1 VNKSHLI
8 IKGARVNNLK
18 NISVKIPRDKIVVI
32 TGLSGSGKSS
42 LAFDTIFAEGH
53 RRYVEN
59 LSAYA
64 RQFLASVKKPEIE
77 KIENL
82 SPVIAI
88 DQHSVNRSPR
98 STVGTMT
105 ELYDWL
111 RILFARLG
119 KPHCPKCA
127 RELSQKTASE
137 IADEILEF
145 RKGPAFVPSD
155 AKALAGKKAMAGEA
169 KLQIAILAPS
179 LNKSKSSVEILSG
192 FEQMGYARVR
202 LNGKI
207 VAATQARFEIGKNSE
222 PDKIEA
228 VVDRITLDKNFS
240 DRERLIDSIETAMK
254 ASGGEVMISFP
265 GEVDE
270 KYNRYLICS
279 DCDVSISEITPRH
292 FSFNSPEGACSACA
306 GLGTKLEVDID
317 QVMPNKNLSIRE
329 GAIKPWNITSVRNGA
344 ASRLE
349 QMLKNLSESLG
360 FSLDA
365 PVKNLDK
372 KVLDIILHGGRDFEG
387 VVPTL
392 EKKYKEASSDFS
404 RGEAEKYMIVKTCP
418 ACKGRRL
425 KKESLAV
432 KISGS
437 SIADFCETSLD
448 RLKEKLGGI
457 EKINGIPDF
466 GKQMAREILAET
478 GKTIHNLC
486 EAGLGY
492 LTLSRNA
499 NSLSGGE
506 AQRVRLAVQIGS
518 GLTGILYILD
528 EPSIGLHERDTEKL
542 IGVFKKLQSEG
553 NSVIVVEHDAQI
565 MRCADWIIDMG
576 PGAGEAGGEIIFSG
590 SAKKMQTAETQTAKY
605 LNGKSKVFVK
615 KTFRKGNGKK
625 ITIVEASENNL
636 KDITVSIP
644 LGKLS
649 VITGVSGSGKSS
661 LVSDIVGK
669 ALRKHFFRAKDQ
681 PGAHKRIL
689 GLEHISKA
697 IEIDQSPIGRTPRSN
712 AATYTGVF
720 SHIRDIFASLP
731 EARRIGLNATHFSF
745 NMKGGRCEVCQGEG
759 QKKIEMHLLP
769 DIYVPCEACGG
780 TRFSQKVLAV
790 EYQGAN
796 IAEVLDM
803 SVDYAWRFFQNH
815 PLVAEKLETL
825 NRVGLGYLKLGQSA
839 MYLSGG
845 EAQRIKLATELAR
858 RTNGKALYILDE
870 PTIGLHFGDV
880 AKLLKI
886 LDELVEKGNTVLIV
900 EHNLDVIRAADWV
913 IELGPE
919 GGEAGGKIVFEGT
932 PVGLQKAKTWTAKYM
947 KR

>member
-1 VNKSHLI
+1 MKKSHLI

-18 NISVKIPRDKIVVI
+18 NVDVKIPRDKIVVV

-88 DQHSVNRSPR
+88 DQTNVNRSPR

-119 KPHCPKCA
+119 KPHCPKCG
-127 RELSQKTASE
+127 RELTQRTASE
-137 IADEILEF
+137 IADEILAE
-145 RKGPAFVPSD
+145 KEEIKS
-155 AKALAGKKAMAGEA
+155 
-169 KLQIAILAPS
+169 QIAILAGAKD
-179 LNKSKSSVEILSG
+179 KSKPLKEKLSS

-202 LNGKI
+202 LGEKTI
-207 VAATQARFEIGKNSE
+207 PVSQARFEIGKMPENSQ
-222 PDKIEA
+222 IEA
-228 VVDRITLDKNFS
+228 VIDRVMIDGKFH
-240 DRERLIDSIETAMK
+240 DRERLVDSIETAMK
-254 ASGGEVMISFP
+254 ASGGEVAIAIP
-265 GEVDE
+265 GKEDR

-279 DCDVSISEITPRH
+279 DCGISISEITPRN
-292 FSFNSPEGACSACA
+292 FSFNNPEGACLACA
-306 GLGTKLEVDID
+306 GLGTKLEVDVS
-317 QVMPNKNLSIRE
+317 QVIPNRNLSVRE
-329 GAIKPWNITSVRNGA
+329 GAIKPWNLASARNGNA
-344 ASRLE
+344 TKIE
-349 QMLKNLSESLG
+349 QMLEKISKESG
-360 FSLDA
+360 FSLDV
-365 PVKNLDK
+365 PVKKLDPEF
-372 KVLDIILHGGRDFEG
+372 LDMLIYGTRDFEG
-387 VVPTL
+387 AVTML
-392 EKKYKEASSDFS
+392 ERKYKEANSDFS
-404 RGEAEKYMIVKTCP
+404 RGEAEKYMIMKTCP
-418 ACKGRRL
+418 ICKGRRL

-432 KISGS
+432 KIAGS
-437 SIADFCETSLD
+437 SIADFSETPLD
-448 RLKEKLGGI
+448 MLKEKMSAI
-457 EKINGIPDF
+457 RGIPQLPAF
-466 GKQMAREILAET
+466 GKKLLAEILGEVE
-478 GKTIHNLC
+478 KTIGNLC

-492 LTLSRNA
+492 LTLSRSA

-506 AQRVRLAVQIGS
+506 SQRVRLAVQIGS
-518 GLTGILYILD
+518 GLTGILYVLD

-542 IGVFKKLQSEG
+542 VGVFEKLRDEG
-553 NSVIVVEHDAQI
+553 NSVVVVEHDAQI
-565 MRCADWIIDMG
+565 MKKADWIIDMG
-576 PGAGEAGGEIIFSG
+576 PGAGENGGEIIFSG
-590 SAKKMQTAETQTAKY
+590 TPQKMRAAKTETAQF
-605 LNGKSKVFVK
+605 LGGKK
-615 KTFRKGNGKK
+615 KIFEKKKPARNASRSDAGGYRKGNGRK
-625 ITIVEASENNL
+625 ITVVGAGEHNL
-636 KDITVSIP
+636 KNIDVDFP
-644 LGKLS
+644 LGKMIVL
-649 VITGVSGSGKSS
+649 TGVSGSGKSS
-661 LVSDIVGK
+661 LVSDILGK
-669 ALRKHFFRAKDQ
+669 ALSRHFYKAKD
-681 PGAHKRIL
+681 PAGKHKAVKGL
-689 GLEHISKA
+689 GNISKV

-731 EARRIGLNATHFSF
+731 EAKKLHLNATHFSF

-780 TRFSQKVLAV
+780 TRFSQKVLSV

-796 IAEVLDM
+796 VADVLDM
-803 SVDYAWRFFQNH
+803 SADYAWRFFQNH

-839 MYLSGG
+839 MHLSGG
-845 EAQRIKLATELAR
+845 EAQRIKLATELSR
-858 RTNGKALYILDE
+858 RTNGKAFYILDE

-880 AKLLKI
+880 ARLLKI

-900 EHNLDVIRAADWV
+900 EHNLDVIRSADWV

-919 GGEAGGKIVFEGT
+919 GGAYGGEIVFEGT
-932 PVGLQKAKTWTAKYM
+932 PKEMVKAKTWTAKYL
-947 KR
+947 KNKN

>member
-1 VNKSHLI
+1 MKKSHLI

-18 NISVKIPRDKIVVI
+18 NVDVEIPREKIVVV

-88 DQHSVNRSPR
+88 DQTSVNRSPR

-119 KPHCPKCA
+119 KPHCPKCG

-137 IADEILEF
+137 IADEILVN
-145 RKGPAFVPSD
+145 KGD
-155 AKALAGKKAMAGEA
+155 EA
-169 KLQIAILAPS
+169 IQIAILAPPKDK
-179 LNKSKSSVEILSG
+179 NKSPKEILSS

-207 VAATQARFEIGKNSE
+207 IPASQARFDVGKLPSGTE
-222 PDKIEA
+222 ME
-228 VVDRITLDKNFS
+228 VVIDRISLDKKFS

-254 ASGGEVMISFP
+254 ASGGEVFVAWP
-265 GEVDE
+265 EEDK
-270 KYNRYLICS
+270 KYNRFLICS
-279 DCDVSISEITPRH
+279 DCNISITEITPRH
-292 FSFNSPEGACSACA
+292 FSFNNPEGACPACA

-317 QVMPNKNLSIRE
+317 QVIPNKNLSIRE
-329 GAIKPWNITSVRNGA
+329 GAVKPWSISSVRNGA

-349 QMLKNLSESLG
+349 QALQKISSDLK
-360 FSLDA
+360 FSLDK

-372 KVLDIILHGGRDFEG
+372 KVLNAILYGAQNFEG
-387 VVPTL
+387 VVPML
-392 EKKYKEASSDFS
+392 EKKYKEANSDFS

-418 ACKGRRL
+418 ACGGRRL
-425 KKESLAV
+425 KNESLAV
-432 KISGS
+432 KIAGD
-437 SIADFCETSLD
+437 SIANFCETPLD
-448 RLKEKLGGI
+448 RLG
-457 EKINGIPDF
+457 EKIATLENLPDMPAY
-466 GKQMAREILAET
+466 GKKLVEEILAEIART
-478 GKTIHNLC
+478 VGNLC

-492 LTLSRNA
+492 LTLARSA

-518 GLTGILYILD
+518 GLTGILYVLD
-528 EPSIGLHERDTEKL
+528 EPSVGLHERDTERL
-542 IGVFKKLQSEG
+542 VGVFQKLRDSG
-553 NSVIVVEHDAQI
+553 NSVIVVEHDGRI
-565 MRCADWIIDMG
+565 MRAADWIIDMG
-576 PGAGEAGGEIIFSG
+576 PGAGEDGGEIIFAG
-590 SAKKMQTAETQTAKY
+590 PAKKMLAAKTETAKY
-605 LNGKSKVFVK
+605 LAGKNKVFVK
-615 KTFRKGNGKK
+615 KSHRKGSGKK
-625 ITIVEASENNL
+625 ITVVGAEENNL
-636 KDITVSIP
+636 RNINAAFP
-644 LGKLS
+644 LGKLT

-661 LVSDIVGK
+661 LVSDVLGK
-669 ALRKHFFRAKDQ
+669 ALRRHFFRAKDI
-681 PGAHKRIL
+681 PGSHKNIK
-689 GLEHISKA
+689 GLENISKV

-712 AATYTGVF
+712 SATYTGVF
-720 SHIRDIFASLP
+720 SHIREIFAALP
-731 EARRIGLNATHFSF
+731 EARKLALNATHFSF

-780 TRFSQKVLAV
+780 TRFSQKVLSV

-803 SVDYAWRFFQNH
+803 SVGYALRFFQNH

-825 NRVGLGYLKLGQSA
+825 ERVGLGYLKLGQSA
-839 MYLSGG
+839 MHLSGG
-845 EAQRIKLATELAR
+845 EAQRVKLATELAR

-880 AKLLKI
+880 ARLLAI

-919 GGEAGGKIVFEGT
+919 GGVAGGEVVFEGT
-932 PVGLQKAKTWTAKYM
+932 PKELQKARTWTAKYL
-947 KR
+947 KNWQ

>member
-18 NISVKIPRDKIVVI
+18 NIDVKIPRDKIVVI

-88 DQHSVNRSPR
+88 NQTNVNRSPR

-119 KPHCPKCA
+119 KPHCPKCS
-127 RELSQKTASE
+127 RELSQKTATE
-137 IADEILEF
+137 IADEILAE
-145 RKGPAFVPSD
+145 KN
-155 AKALAGKKAMAGEA
+155 KTKI
-169 KLQIAILAPS
+169 QINILAS
-179 LNKSKSSVEILSG
+179 AKDKNKTLREKLSS

-202 LNGKI
+202 LDGKI
-207 VAATQARFEIGKNSE
+207 VPVSQARFEVEKMPENCSV
-222 PDKIEA
+222 EA
-228 VVDRITLDKNFS
+228 VIDRIGIDEKFS

-254 ASGGEVMISFP
+254 ASGGEVVVGFP
-265 GEVDE
+265 EED
-270 KYNRYLICS
+270 KKFNRFLICS
-279 DCDVSISEITPRH
+279 GCDVSISEITPRH
-292 FSFNSPEGACSACA
+292 FSFNSPEGACPACT
-306 GLGTKLEVDID
+306 GLGTKLEVDLD
-317 QVMPNKNLSIRE
+317 QVIPNKNLSLRE
-329 GAIKPWNITSVRNGA
+329 GAIKPWNMNSIRNGA

-349 QMLKNLSESLG
+349 EKLKRISETLG
-360 FSLDA
+360 FSLDV
-365 PVKNLDK
+365 PVKRLDE
-372 KVLDIILHGGRDFEG
+372 KVLNLILFGSKDFEG
-387 VVPTL
+387 VIPAL
-392 EKKYKEASSDFS
+392 ERKYKEASSDFS
-404 RGEAEKYMIVKTCP
+404 RGEAEKYMLMKTCP
-418 ACKGRRL
+418 ACAGRRL
-425 KKESLAV
+425 RKESLAV
-432 KISGS
+432 KISGD
-437 SIADFCETSLD
+437 SIADFCETPLD
-448 RLKEKLGGI
+448 QLKEKISAAGENSGMA
-457 EKINGIPDF
+457 DY
-466 GKQMAREILAET
+466 GKKMITEIVSEA
-478 GKTIHNLC
+478 GKTIDNLC
-486 EAGLGY
+486 GAGLGY
-492 LTLSRNA
+492 LTLARSA

-518 GLTGILYILD
+518 GLTGILYVLD

-542 IGVFKKLQSEG
+542 IGVFEKLRNEG
-553 NSVIVVEHDAQI
+553 NSVIVVEHDGKI
-565 MRCADWIIDMG
+565 MKNADWIIDMG
-576 PGAGEAGGEIIFSG
+576 PGAGENGGEIIFSG
-590 SAKKMQTAETQTAKY
+590 LPKKMQTAKTETAKY
-605 LNGKSKVFVK
+605 LSGKNKVFEK
-615 KTFRKGNGKK
+615 KSYRKGNGKN
-625 ITIVEASENNL
+625 IIILGAEENNL
-636 KDITVSIP
+636 KNINLSLP

-661 LVSDIVGK
+661 LVSDVLGK
-669 ALRKHFFRAKDQ
+669 ALRKHFYKTKETV
-681 PGAHKRIL
+681 GKHK
-689 GLEHISKA
+689 GLKGLDHISKV

-720 SHIRDIFASLP
+720 SHIREIFASLP
-731 EARRIGLNATHFSF
+731 EAKKLGLNATHFSF

-780 TRFSQKVLAV
+780 TRFSQKVLSV

-845 EAQRIKLATELAR
+845 EAQRIKLSTELSR

-880 AKLLKI
+880 SRLLKI

-900 EHNLDVIRAADWV
+900 EHNLDVVRSADWA

-919 GGEAGGKIVFEGT
+919 GGEAGGEIVFEGT
-932 PVGLQKAKTWTAKYM
+932 PKEMMKAKTWTAKYM
-947 KR
+947 R

>member
-1 VNKSHLI
+1 MNKSHLI

-18 NISVKIPRDKIVVI
+18 NVDVKIPREKIVVI

-88 DQHSVNRSPR
+88 DQMSVNRSPR

-111 RILFARLG
+111 RILFARVG
-119 KPHCPKCA
+119 RPHCPKCGRA
-127 RELSQKTASE
+127 LSQKTASE
-137 IADEILEF
+137 IADEILGSE
-145 RKGPAFVPSD
+145 R
-155 AKALAGKKAMAGEA
+155 GE
-169 KLQIAILAPS
+169 KIQIAILAPAS
-179 LNKSKSSVEILSG
+179 NKSKSLRETLST

-202 LNGKI
+202 LAEKI
-207 VAATQARFEIGKNSE
+207 MPTSQARFEIGKLSE
-222 PDKIEA
+222 ESSMEA
-228 VVDRITLDKNFS
+228 VIDRINFDEKFS
-240 DRERLIDSIETAMK
+240 DRERLVDSVETAMK
-254 ASGGEVMISFP
+254 ASGGEVVIAFP
-265 GEVDE
+265 EVDQ
-270 KYNRYLICS
+270 KYNRYLICT

-292 FSFNSPEGACSACA
+292 FSFNSPEGACEACT

-317 QVMPNKNLSIRE
+317 QIIPNKNLSIRE
-329 GAIKPWNITSVRNGA
+329 GAIKPWNISSVRNGA

-349 QMLKNLSESLG
+349 QILTKLSDDLK
-360 FSLDA
+360 FSLDK
-365 PVKNLDK
+365 PVKSLDG
-372 KVLDIILHGGRDFEG
+372 KVLEAILFGYGGLEG
-387 VVPTL
+387 VVPSL
-392 EKKYKEASSDFS
+392 ERKYKEASSDFS

-418 ACKGRRL
+418 VCEGRRL

-432 KISGS
+432 KISGD
-437 SIADFCETSLD
+437 SIAEFCETPMD
-448 RLKEKLGGI
+448 ELKKKIEELKNLSDIPSYGNKLVG
-457 EKINGIPDF
+457 
-466 GKQMAREILAET
+466 EIASEA
-478 GKTIHNLC
+478 GRTIGNLC

-492 LTLSRNA
+492 LTLSRSA

-518 GLTGILYILD
+518 GLTGILYVLD

-542 IGVFKKLQSEG
+542 VGVFRKLRNEG
-553 NSVIVVEHDAQI
+553 NSVIVVEHDGQI
-565 MRCADWIIDMG
+565 MRSADWIIDMG
-576 PGAGEAGGEIIFSG
+576 PGAGEEGGEIIFSG
-590 SAKKMQTAETQTAKY
+590 SAKKMLSAKTETAKF
-605 LNGKSKVFVK
+605 LSGKNKVFVK
-615 KTFRKGNGKK
+615 KKYRKGNGKE
-625 ITIVEASENNL
+625 IEILGAEENNL
-636 KDITVSIP
+636 KGVDVSIP
-644 LGKLS
+644 LGKFS

-661 LVSDIVGK
+661 LVSDILGK
-669 ALRKHFFRAKDQ
+669 ALRKHFFKAKDTA
-681 PGAHKRIL
+681 GVHRKIK
-689 GLEHISKA
+689 GLENISKV

-731 EARRIGLNATHFSF
+731 DAKKAGLNATSFSF
-745 NMKGGRCEVCQGEG
+745 NMKGGRCEICQGEG

-780 TRFSQKVLAV
+780 TRFSRKVLAI

-858 RTNGKALYILDE
+858 RTNGKAFYILDE

-880 AKLLKI
+880 SRLLGI
-886 LDELVEKGNTVLIV
+886 LDELVEKGNTVLVV
-900 EHNLDVIRAADWV
+900 EHNLDVVRTADWV

-919 GGEAGGKIVFEGT
+919 GGSGGGEIVFEGT
-932 PVGLQKAKTWTAKYM
+932 PKDMRWAKTWTAKYLKM
-947 KR
+947 

>member
-18 NISVKIPRDKIVVI
+18 NVDVKIPREKIVVI

-64 RQFLASVKKPEIE
+64 RQFLSSVKKPEIE

-88 DQHSVNRSPR
+88 DQMSVNRSPR

-111 RILFARLG
+111 RILFARVG
-119 KPHCPKCA
+119 QPHCPKCA
-127 RELSQKTASE
+127 RKLSQKSASQ
-137 IADEILEF
+137 IADDILAEK
-145 RKGPAFVPSD
+145 RSEK
-155 AKALAGKKAMAGEA
+155 M
-169 KLQIAILAPS
+169 QIAILAPAKDK
-179 LNKSKSSVEILSG
+179 NKSLKEMLSG

-207 VAATQARFEIGKNSE
+207 MPASQARFEIEKDLSE
-222 PDKIEA
+222 TAIEA
-228 VVDRITLDKNFS
+228 VVDRITIDSHFS

-254 ASGGEVMISFP
+254 ASGGEVAINFP
-265 GEVDE
+265 NEDD
-270 KYNRYLICS
+270 KKFNRYLICS
-279 DCDVSISEITPRH
+279 DCGVSISEITPRH
-292 FSFNSPEGACSACA
+292 FSFNSPEGACVACA

-317 QVMPNKNLSIRE
+317 QVMPNRNLSIRE
-329 GAIKPWNITSVRNGA
+329 GAIKPWNITGVRNGA

-349 QMLKNLSESLG
+349 QILKEISEKFG
-360 FSLDA
+360 FSLDV

-372 KVLDIILHGGRDFEG
+372 KVLDMILRGGHGFEG
-387 VVPTL
+387 VIPVL

-404 RGEAEKYMIVKTCP
+404 RGEAEKYMLVKTCP
-418 ACKGRRL
+418 VCEGRRL
-425 KKESLAV
+425 KYESLAV
-432 KISGS
+432 KISGN

-448 RLKEKLGGI
+448 QLQGKLGNI
-457 EKINGIPDF
+457 ENIEGIPDF
-466 GKQMAREILAET
+466 GKRISRDILAEA

-499 NSLSGGE
+499 KSLSGGE

-542 IGVFKKLQSEG
+542 IGVFKKLQAEG

-590 SAKKMQTAETQTAKY
+590 PAKRMQTAGTETAKY
-605 LNGKSKVFVK
+605 LNGKNKVFVK

-636 KDITVSIP
+636 KDVTVSIP

-720 SHIRDIFASLP
+720 SHIRDIFETLS
-731 EARRIGLNATHFSF
+731 EAHRLGLNATHFSF

-759 QKKIEMHLLP
+759 HKKIEMHLLP

-780 TRFSQKVLAV
+780 TRFSQKVLTV

-932 PVGLQKAKTWTAKYM
+932 PKDLRRAKTWTGKYI
-947 KR
+947 R

>member
-1 VNKSHLI
+1 M
-8 IKGARVNNLK
+8 NNLK
-18 NISVKIPRDKIVVI
+18 NLSVKIPRDKIVVV

-88 DQHSVNRSPR
+88 DQNSVNRSPR

-119 KPHCPKCA
+119 KPHCPKCSK
-127 RELSQKTASE
+127 ELSQRTASE
-137 IADEILEF
+137 IADEILLSKNDSNLTKVAADKE
-145 RKGPAFVPSD
+145 
-155 AKALAGKKAMAGEA
+155 
-169 KLQIAILAPS
+169 KLQIAILAGPA
-179 LNKSKSSVEILSG
+179 NKSKTSAEILSS

-207 VAATQARFEIGKNSE
+207 VAISQARFEIEKSSE
-222 PDKIEA
+222 PDNLE
-228 VVDRITLDKNFS
+228 VVIDRPALDKNFS
-240 DRERLIDSIETAMK
+240 DRERLVDSIETAMK
-254 ASGGEVMISFP
+254 ASGGEVVISFP
-265 GEVDE
+265 NEDDK

-279 DCDVSISEITPRH
+279 DCGVSIPEITPRH
-292 FSFNSPEGACSACA
+292 FSFNSPEGACPACA
-306 GLGTKLEVDID
+306 GLGTKLEVDIE
-317 QVMPNKNLSIRE
+317 QIIPNKKLSIRE
-329 GAIKPWNITSVRNGA
+329 GAIKPWNITNVRNGG

-349 QMLKNLSESLG
+349 LMLKNLSDNLG
-360 FSLDA
+360 FSLNS
-365 PVKNLDK
+365 PVGNFDK
-372 KVLDIILHGGRDFEG
+372 KVLDAILHGTDNFEG
-387 VVPTL
+387 VVPAL
-392 EKKYKEASSDFS
+392 EKKYKEANSDFS

-418 ACKGRRL
+418 DCAGRRL

-432 KISGS
+432 QIAGM
-437 SIADFCETSLD
+437 SIADFCETSLAQ
-448 RLKEKLGGI
+448 LKEKLGSL
-457 EKINGIPDF
+457 EDLEGIPAF
-466 GKQMAREILAET
+466 GKQMAREILAEA
-478 GKTIHNLC
+478 GKTIYNLC

-492 LTLSRNA
+492 LTLARSS

-542 IGVFKKLQSEG
+542 ISVFKKLQSEG

-565 MRCADWIIDMG
+565 MKAADWIIDMG

-590 SAKKMQTAETQTAKY
+590 TVKKMKSAGTETAKY
-605 LNGKSKVFVK
+605 LNGKNKVFVK
-615 KTFRKGNGKK
+615 KEYRKGIGKK
-625 ITIVEASENNL
+625 ITIIGAEENNL
-636 KDITVSIP
+636 KNITVSIS

-661 LVSDIVGK
+661 LSSDILGK
-669 ALRKHFFRAKDQ
+669 ALRKHFFRAKD
-681 PGAHKRIL
+681 PAGKHKAIK

-697 IEIDQSPIGRTPRSN
+697 IEINQSPIGRTPRSN

-720 SHIRDIFASLP
+720 SHIREIFASLP
-731 EARRIGLNATHFSF
+731 ESRRLALNATHFSF

-780 TRFSQKVLAV
+780 TRFSQKVLTV

-845 EAQRIKLATELAR
+845 EAQRIKLSTELAR

-880 AKLLKI
+880 AKLLRI
-886 LDELVEKGNTVLIV
+886 LDELVEKGNTVLII

-913 IELGPE
+913 IELGPDGGDA
-919 GGEAGGKIVFEGT
+919 GGEVVFEGT
-932 PVGLQKAKTWTAKYM
+932 PDKLKKAKTWTGKYL
-947 KR
+947 R